1 MSAVPSTSGASSSQ
15 SQQTS
20 QSSSTDPFDSLNT
33 NTFIQ
38 LLVTEMENQDPM
50 NPMSNSDIL
59 QEIGE
64 IRSVDAT
71 TQLTTTLNS
80 ILTGQNVATAGS
92 LIGRNITGT
101 DSSGNNVTG
110 TVSSVSLANG
120 TATLNVGSQS
130 VPLSNVTQILPQQ

>member
-1 MSAVPSTSGASSSQ
+1 MSAVSSTSGASSSQ
-15 SQQTS
+15 SQQAS
-20 QSSSTDPFDSLNT
+20 QASSTDPFNSLNT

-80 ILTGQNVATAGS
+80 VLAGQSVATASS
-92 LIGRNITGT
+92 LIGRNINGM
-101 DSSGNNVTG
+101 DAQGNTVSG

-120 TATLNVGSQS
+120 TATLSVGSQS